1 MSLLN
6 LNYFEIFDIDEEITI
21 DIKVLNE
28 RYLVLKSKFHPDK
41 FVNTSNIEKSMA
53 TRMSTHINDAYSTL
67 KDLVSRVDYI
77 LEINNFSIDENKTFK
92 NTSFLNEQMILSE
105 RISQANSDDFSII
118 KNEISIK
125 IKNLISEMKS
135 NLCNKDFD
143 ILHENNSMVKFYKKN
158 IHELSN

>member
-21 DIKVLNE
+21 DIKALNE
-28 RYLVLKSKFHPDK
+28 RYLVLQSKFHPDK

-105 RISQANSDDFSII
+105 RISQANSDEFSII

-143 ILHENNSMVKFYKKN
+143 ILHENNSMVKFYKKH
-158 IHELSN
+158 IHQLSN

>member
-1 MSLLN
+1 MK
-6 LNYFEIFDIDEEITI
+6 
-21 DIKVLNE
+21 IK
-28 RYLVLKSKFHPDK
+28 H
-41 FVNTSNIEKSMA
+41 
-53 TRMSTHINDAYSTL
+53 
-67 KDLVSRVDYI
+67 
-77 LEINNFSIDENKTFK
+77 FK

-158 IHELSN
+158 IHQLSN

>member
-21 DIKVLNE
+21 DIKALNE
-28 RYLVLKSKFHPDK
+28 RYLVLQSKFHPDK

-105 RISQANSDDFSII
+105 RISQANSDEFSII

-158 IHELSN
+158 IHQLSN

>member
-21 DIKVLNE
+21 DIKALNE
-28 RYLVLKSKFHPDK
+28 RYLVLQSKFHPDK

-158 IHELSN
+158 IHQLSN

>member
-21 DIKVLNE
+21 DIKALNE
-28 RYLVLKSKFHPDK
+28 RYLVLQSKFHPDK

-158 IHELSN
+158 MYQLSN

>member
-21 DIKVLNE
+21 DIKALNE
-28 RYLVLKSKFHPDK
+28 RYLVLQSKFHPDK

-125 IKNLISEMKS
+125 IKNLISELKS

>member
-21 DIKVLNE
+21 DIKILIKDI
-28 RYLVLKSKFHPDK
+28 LSLQSKFHPDK

-143 ILHENNSMVKFYKKN
+143 ILHENNSMVKFYKKYTSV
-158 IHELSN
+158 E

>member
-21 DIKVLNE
+21 DIKALNE
-28 RYLVLKSKFHPDK
+28 RYLVLQSKFHPDK

-143 ILHENNSMVKFYKKN
+143 ILHENNSMIKFYKKN

>member
-6 LNYFEIFDIDEEITI
+6 LNYFEIFDIDVEITV
-21 DIKVLNE
+21 DIKALNE
-28 RYLVLKSKFHPDK
+28 KYLVLQSKFHPDK
-41 FVNTSNIEKSMA
+41 FVNTSNLEKSMA

-92 NTSFLNEQMILSE
+92 NASFLNEQMTLTE
-105 RISQANSDDFSII
+105 RISQASPDDLCII
-118 KNEISIK
+118 KNEITIK
-125 IKNLISEMKS
+125 IKNLIIEMKR
-135 NLCNKDFD
+135 NLCNKEFK

-158 IHELSN
+158 MYQLSN